1 MDRPGYQRATPRAGE
16 GESPAGVDHGRFH
29 DRLDQIAGRLDR
41 LARRAQTRGPAKADD
56 EAARA
61 PESPI
66 GGGDQR
72 PDQPFAN
79 TSAPEARRE
88 AARAHTGPSFSL
100 DDAIA
105 EISARQ
111 EALEA
116 DSGSPAAPA
125 VDLSGV
131 ERLLHNITDRIDT
144 LRQPS
149 AMEESIEALRRELA
163 DIGRAVAEPKPQP
176 SLDAVQAELRALS
189 ERIDRPRPPV
199 EVPALSAI
207 ERGLNE
213 VRDALYARSSLS
225 AAMALNDDE
234 PTSTRNAPDAATLD
248 HLDTAIAELR
258 NVSTRVAS
266 GDQLAALASDV
277 RTLGAKLDRV
287 APSAVPPDGME
298 DLLRR
303 MDTLAVALESHPV
316 PREAAEGGQIEA
328 QLRRL
333 TDKLDTVE
341 VAADQRGFKQ
351 LEAQLAQLTQKLDA
365 ADARLGHLDTI
376 EHAVADL
383 VEQLQDARL
392 GALDAAE
399 QAARSAVREM
409 VGTSAGADVDTL
421 KHELAEFRATQADID
436 RRTQDM
442 LETLQSTL
450 ERLVDRMSAIETDLP
465 AVSTG
470 RAAEPIAPIAR
481 EPVHAPPPPIER
493 RPLDARLPA
502 DHPLEPGT
510 GAPRARAQSP
520 AERIAASEALLPPR
534 PAGEPA
540 GKANFIA
547 AARRAAQAAAADASW
562 EGTRASDER
571 PRSAMLGSVGDVISK
586 RRRPLMIGIGVLL
599 LVLGTFQLVSNFLA
613 SRQTRENP
621 SAAAPA
627 TSPVPN
633 AVAPVPPPVMPPAPE
648 RRSEN
653 IPSDAGAGR
662 SIAAAEAPKISPEG
676 EGAPREPKAGA
687 IAPLPGVPGFPN
699 ITIPPE
705 VTGSTATMP
714 PPIVAAPPAAA
725 TAPAAPAPV
734 VEKPLPAEIGP
745 GLRTA
750 ALAGNP
756 AAEYELALRYTEGRG
771 VAPSRDE
778 AVRWLERAAN
788 HGLAPAQ
795 YRLGSLYEKGQGVKK
810 DLEAARRLYIAA
822 ASKGNAK
829 AMHNLAVLYA
839 EGISGDPDYRN
850 AAQWFRKAADHGVPD
865 SQYNLGI
872 LYARGIGVEANLA
885 ESYKW
890 FALAAQQGDKDA
902 NKKRDDVA
910 ARLDA
915 QSLAAAR
922 AAVESFTAESQPAEA
937 VEIKPPPG
945 GWEKPAA
952 SPRAPK
958 VKPPA
963 GAPRKLTPT

>member
-1 MDRPGYQRATPRAGE
+1 MDGQGYQQATPREGGGE
-16 GESPAGVDHGRFH
+16 TPAGGGADHGKFH
-29 DRLDQIAGRLDR
+29 DRLDQIAARLDR
-41 LARRAQTRGPAKADD
+41 LAQRAQTRGPAGADHNPSRAVAAKQLADSSARLD
-56 EAARA
+56 EAWA
-61 PESPI
+61 PD
-66 GGGDQR
+66 G
-72 PDQPFAN
+72 
-79 TSAPEARRE
+79 RRE
-88 AARAHTGPSFSL
+88 PARPAAGPSFSL

-111 EALEA
+111 EALNAEA
-116 DSGSPAAPA
+116 ADPAAAPA

-131 ERLLHNITDRIDT
+131 ERLLHNITDQIDT
-144 LRQPS
+144 LRQP
-149 AMEESIEALRRELA
+149 AAVEESIEALRHELA
-163 DIGRAVAEPKPQP
+163 DIGRAVTEPRPQP
-176 SLDAVQAELRALS
+176 SLDAVQTELRALA

-199 EVPALSAI
+199 EMPALAAI

-213 VRDALYARSSLS
+213 VRDALNARAAPPAAMASNDDAPTYARSG
-225 AAMALNDDE
+225 
-234 PTSTRNAPDAATLD
+234 PDAATLD
-248 HLDTAIAELR
+248 HLDSAIAELR
-258 NVSTRVAS
+258 NVSHRVAS

-287 APSAVPPDGME
+287 APSAAPPDGMD

-303 MDTLAVALESHPV
+303 MDALAVALESHPS
-316 PREAAEGGQIEA
+316 PSQAAAGDQIEA

-351 LEAQLAQLTQKLDA
+351 LQAQLAQLTQKLDA

-383 VEQLQDARL
+383 VEQLQDARV

-399 QAARSAVREM
+399 QAARAAVREM
-409 VGTSAGADVDTL
+409 MGTSANTDVDAL
-421 KHELAEFRATQADID
+421 KHELADFRATQADID

-442 LETLQSTL
+442 LEMLQGTL
-450 ERLVDRMSAIETDLP
+450 ERLIDRMSAIETDLP
-465 AVSTG
+465 ARATG
-470 RAAEPIAPIAR
+470 PAAEPVAPIAAAPLR
-481 EPVHAPPPPIER
+481 AAPPSVER
-493 RPLDARLPA
+493 RPITAELPA

-510 GAPRARAQSP
+510 GSPRGRAPTP

-562 EGTRASDER
+562 EGARAADER
-571 PRSAMLGSVGDVISK
+571 PRASMLGSLGHAISK

-599 LVLGTFQLVSNFLA
+599 LVLGTFQLVSNFLNA
-613 SRQTRENP
+613 RQAPTEAIAPRENP
-621 SAAAPA
+621 PAVAPS
-627 TSPVPN
+627 TGSTPN
-633 AVAPVPPPVMPPAPE
+633 AVAPAPPPVVPPAPD
-648 RRSEN
+648 RRSES
-653 IPSDAGAGR
+653 IPADAGATR
-662 SIAAAEAPKISPEG
+662 TISSAETPTAPTAPTEG
-676 EGAPREPKAGA
+676 DGSPRERSGA
-687 IAPLPGVPGFPN
+687 TPAPPAANVA
-699 ITIPPE
+699 IPPE
-705 VTGSTATMP
+705 VTGSTA
-714 PPIVAAPPAAA
+714 
-725 TAPAAPAPV
+725 APAPPV
-734 VEKPLPAEIGP
+734 AVAPPPPPVTEKPPPVEIGP
-745 GLRTA
+745 GLRAA

-756 AAEYELALRYTEGRG
+756 AAEYELASRYTEGRG
-771 VAPSRDE
+771 VRPSLQE
-778 AVRWLERAAN
+778 AVHWLERAAN
-788 HGLAPAQ
+788 HGLALAQ

-822 ASKGNAK
+822 ASKGNGK

-850 AAQWFRKAADHGVPD
+850 AAQWFRKAADRGIPD

-902 NKKRDDVA
+902 GKKRDDVA

-922 AAVESFTAESQPAEA
+922 AAVQSFTAEPQPAEA
-937 VEIKPPPG
+937 IEVKPPPG

-952 SPRAPK
+952 EPHAPK

-963 GAPRKLTPT
+963 RAPRKLTPA